1 MINIGVEINNI
12 ENKKAIEKNQQNQK
26 QFLEEKLI
34 KVTTSSQ
41 IDQKQKRDDTDY
53 QYYKW
58 KSQYYY
64 RFYRY

>member
-53 QYYKW
+53 QYYK
-58 KSQYYY
+58 
-64 RFYRY
+64 

>member
-26 QFLEEKLI
+26 LFLEEKI

-41 IDQKQKRDDTDY
+41 TDQKQKRDDTDY
-53 QYYKW
+53 QYYK
-58 KSQYYY
+58 
-64 RFYRY
+64 